1 MGTHPIFESD
11 FDCLTEKK
19 FSARKM
25 SESEE
30 EYEVDKIVDD
40 KIEDGEKMYLIRW
53 KGFASDDDTWEP
65 ISNLECPDN
74 IKEYERVKKEK
85 KREISEKKIK
95 DEPKAKVTPAV
106 PTVSGFKRGLEA
118 EKIIGATNEHAELM
132 FLMKWKDEEK
142 ADLVPAKEA
151 HVKCPQVV
159 IKFYEERLTWHNT
172 GAS

>member
-19 FSARKM
+19 SLSKKCRNLKKNM
-25 SESEE
+25 KLTRLSMTKLKTEKKCTSS
-30 EYEVDKIVDD
+30 
-40 KIEDGEKMYLIRW
+40 DGKDSPLTTTRGNQYRILNALITL
-53 KGFASDDDTWEP
+53 KNTNVS
-65 ISNLECPDN
+65 
-74 IKEYERVKKEK
+74 KKEK
-85 KREISEKKIK
+85 KRDKAEKQIK
-95 DEPKAKVTPAV
+95 DEPKTKLTPAV
-106 PTVSGFKRGLEA
+106 PTVSGFKRVLEA

-151 HVKCPQVV
+151 NVKCPQVV

>member
-1 MGTHPIFESD
+1 
-11 FDCLTEKK
+11 
-19 FSARKM
+19 M

-85 KREISEKKIK
+85 KREKANKELKE
-95 DEPKAKVTPAV
+95 EPKAKVTPAV

-118 EKIIGATNEHAELM
+118 EKIIGATNEHSELM

-151 HVKCPQVV
+151 NVKCPQVV

>member
-11 FDCLTEKK
+11 FRLSNRKK
-19 FSARKM
+19 KLVEKM

-74 IKEYERVKKEK
+74 IKEYERAKKEK
-85 KREISEKKIK
+85 QIK
-95 DEPKAKVTPAV
+95 DEPKTKLTPAV

-151 HVKCPQVV
+151 
-159 IKFYEERLTWHNT
+159 
-172 GAS
+172 

>member
-1 MGTHPIFESD
+1 
-11 FDCLTEKK
+11 
-19 FSARKM
+19 M

-85 KREISEKKIK
+85 KRDKAEKQIK
-95 DEPKAKVTPAV
+95 DEPKTKLTPAV

-151 HVKCPQVV
+151 NVKCPQVV

>member
-11 FDCLTEKK
+11 FRLSNRKK
-19 FSARKM
+19 KLVEKM

-85 KREISEKKIK
+85 KRDKAEKQIK
-95 DEPKAKVTPAV
+95 DEPKTKLTPAV

-151 HVKCPQVV
+151 NVKCPQVV

>member
-11 FDCLTEKK
+11 FDCLAEKK
-19 FSARKM
+19 F
-25 SESEE
+25 
-30 EYEVDKIVDD
+30 V
-40 KIEDGEKMYLIRW
+40 EKM
-53 KGFASDDDTWEP
+53 
-65 ISNLECPDN
+65 
-74 IKEYERVKKEK
+74 
-85 KREISEKKIK
+85 SEKKIK

-151 HVKCPQVV
+151 NVKCPQVV
-159 IKFYEERLTWHNT
+159 IKFYEERLTRHNT